1 MQERVHLVN
10 GIFRHRIAGDK
21 GTTVSAS
28 VPLVAREDTSQSS
41 SAGGY
46 SLSLT
51 LADTRLCEDQYR

>member
-10 GIFRHRIAGDK
+10 GIFRIESQADK

-28 VPLVAREDTSQSS
+28 VPLVAREGTSKSS

-46 SLSLT
+46 FLSLN
-51 LADTRLCEDQYR
+51 LADTRLCTDSG